1 MPTRLKFR
9 FWGSR
14 SRNSPRSAQ
23 NFRSERRRARQ
34 TEFRGDGVEPHV
46 VGPDSGIGRQTRRRE
61 KADVDIA
68 DPASEQGVALDEGEN
83 LAIDH
88 DGHVRQGGERP
99 QYDPALSKAP
109 QADFADDV
117 GGVCRRRPYRAG
129 APARRR
135 ARAGAQSTREA
146 STSITRARGAASAPF
161 RPPARSRPGA
171 PAFAR
176 SLVRS
181 ALSAPRGP
189 SPIFPSSLG
198 D

>member
-61 KADVDIA
+61 KAHVDIA
-68 DPASEQGVALDEGEN
+68 DPASEQGVAFDEGKN
-83 LAIDH
+83 LAIDR

-117 GGVCRRRPYRAG
+117 GVHADGCRIEQARQHVVVRAR
-129 APARRR
+129 APNPHGRRRR
-135 ARAGAQSTREA
+135 A
-146 STSITRARGAASAPF
+146 
-161 RPPARSRPGA
+161 
-171 PAFAR
+171 
-176 SLVRS
+176 
-181 ALSAPRGP
+181 
-189 SPIFPSSLG
+189 
-198 D
+198 